1 MGSINRQKA
10 LPVLLMPGDTVSGAI
25 KKLNLYNVSKD
36 EMDEL
41 LKIFRNLNGMEN
53 FKPGMRVMI
62 PIMERNQAEVFK

>member
-10 LPVLLMPGDTVSGAI
+10 LPLLLMPGDTVTGAI
-25 KKLNLYNVSKD
+25 KKLNLYNVSKE
-36 EMDEL
+36 EMEVL
-41 LKIFRNLNGMEN
+41 LKIFRDINGVEN